1 MLVMRVVLEV
11 LVVSPVSLRCLC
23 GVSEPF
29 SALAKNITKISK
41 GETVSHCG
49 VLVSLENRTSSHHL
63 CVETG
68 RRQSMPLSGRTCDLC
83 GTSVVQ
89 DEQHVLLECTCTRL
103 RAIRDKYSNIVAG
116 CKGVMKDLM
125 QDERTKDLSWFV
137 HECTRVIDLEYLDH
151 EITDVLDETASSLL
165 G

>member
-1 MLVMRVVLEV
+1 MLANVLVMRVVLEV

-68 RRQSMPLSGRTCDLC
+68 RRQSMPLSGRTWDLC

-103 RAIRDKYSNIVAG
+103 RAIRDKYSNIVP
-116 CKGVMKDLM
+116 
-125 QDERTKDLSWFV
+125 LSWFV
-137 HECTRVIDLEYLDH
+137 HECTGVIDLEYLDH
-151 EITDVLDETASSLL
+151 EITDVLYETASSLL